1 MSRTDEPGAETAAA
15 GISPLPLPAPLQA
28 DRWEWPMTGRD
39 AELEALRREL
49 DKAREGRRFV
59 LIGGE
64 PGIGKTRLVSEFA
77 GEAHS
82 RGASVLFGRTRDRL
96 AKPYLPF
103 VEAFGHCLE
112 HTTQETLAAA
122 PRELSELARL
132 VPEASDRLRG
142 STYRKDS
149 PASEQFALFK
159 AALSLLRLVSRET
172 PLVLVLDDLHWADE
186 STLLMLQY
194 LLGGRG
200 EFEGL
205 ILATY
210 RPTDLAPDSSLSR
223 TVAQLG
229 REPGFSRIE
238 LAGLSDA
245 ETLSML
251 TDLAGRGQHGHD
263 GELATALRRETNG
276 NPLFTAELV
285 RSLLASGGLAE
296 VEGRWR
302 LLAEVDSAP
311 LTPVL
316 ADTIAQRVRNA
327 GDSAGE
333 ALTMAAL
340 CEESFDPE
348 LIGRALGGERVEQ
361 ARIWGSAERA
371 ALVQADATGKELRFS
386 HPVVRR
392 ALRDGLGEAE
402 RAVLKERIAAPGPA
416 GAGAPSEGAAG
427 VLESL
432 GDHWAIRL
440 GAAEMTIR
448 DRKGIRYLARLVAS
462 PGVEMHAMDL
472 QGGPVGVAAPSRR
485 AAAVAE
491 LNVQGAGSDAGPVL
505 DETAKREY
513 RARVEELEET
523 VTEAEE
529 FNDPERAAQAREEL
543 EFIGRELAAAVG
555 LGGRDR
561 KAGSEAERARVNV
574 TRAIR
579 HILDRIAEN
588 DEAIGAQLSS
598 AVRTGTFCCFE
609 PLPGQ
614 PRWTVRGI

>member
-1 MSRTDEPGAETAAA
+1 
-15 GISPLPLPAPLQA
+15 
-28 DRWEWPMTGRD
+28 MTGRD

-49 DKAREGRRFV
+49 DQARTGRRFV
-59 LIGGE
+59 LVGGE

-77 GEAHS
+77 AEAHS
-82 RGASVLFGRTRDRL
+82 RGASILFGRTRDGL

-112 HTTQETLAAA
+112 HTTQETLAGA
-122 PRELSELARL
+122 PGELSELARL
-132 VPEASDRLRG
+132 VPEASDRLG
-142 STYRKDS
+142 ESTYRKDS

-159 AALSLLRLVSRET
+159 AALSLLRLVSREA

-200 EFEGL
+200 EFEGV

-210 RPTDLAPDSSLSR
+210 RPTDLAPDGSLSR
-223 TVAQLG
+223 TLAQLG
-229 REPGFSRIE
+229 REPGFSRVE
-238 LAGLSDA
+238 LAGLSDS
-245 ETLSML
+245 ETLSVL
-251 TDLAGRGQHGHD
+251 TDLAGHGQHGHD
-263 GELATALRRETNG
+263 GALAAALRREANG

-302 LLAEVDSAP
+302 LLKEVDAAP

-327 GDSAGE
+327 GDGAGG
-333 ALTMAAL
+333 ALAMAAL

-348 LIGRALGGERVEQ
+348 PIGRALGGERAEL
-361 ARIWGSAERA
+361 ARTWGSAERA
-371 ALVQADATGKELRFS
+371 ALVQADAAGKELRFS

-402 RAVLKERIAAPGPA
+402 RAVLEERIAAAGPA
-416 GAGAPSEGAAG
+416 GTSAPSGGAAG
-427 VLESL
+427 VLEDL
-432 GDHWAIRL
+432 GDHWAMRL
-440 GAAEMTIR
+440 GAAEMTIK
-448 DRKGIRYLARLVAS
+448 DGKGIRYLARLIAS
-462 PGVEMHAMDL
+462 PGVEMHAMEL
-472 QGGPVGVAAPSRR
+472 QGGPAGATSPSRQ

-505 DETAKREY
+505 DETAKRDY
-513 RARVEELEET
+513 RARIEELEAT
-523 VTEAEE
+523 VAEAEE

-561 KAGSEAERARVNV
+561 RASSEAERARVNV

-579 HILDRIAEN
+579 HILDRIAEK
-588 DEAIGAQLSS
+588 DETIGAQLSA
-598 AVRTGTFCCFE
+598 AVRTGTFCCYE
-609 PLPGQ
+609 PPPGQ
-614 PRWTVRGI
+614 PEWAVRGI